1 MERVG
6 VLSISNGHIRG
17 ILINYIQRN
26 GDLYN
31 NGNIYK
37 NAFKNV
43 ASILKCGC
51 IYSCICRMYYKGKKH
66 RPEDR

>member
-43 ASILKCGC
+43 ASIWKCGC
-51 IYSCICRMYYKGKKH
+51 I
-66 RPEDR
+66 

>member
-43 ASILKCGC
+43 ASI
-51 IYSCICRMYYKGKKH
+51 
-66 RPEDR
+66 